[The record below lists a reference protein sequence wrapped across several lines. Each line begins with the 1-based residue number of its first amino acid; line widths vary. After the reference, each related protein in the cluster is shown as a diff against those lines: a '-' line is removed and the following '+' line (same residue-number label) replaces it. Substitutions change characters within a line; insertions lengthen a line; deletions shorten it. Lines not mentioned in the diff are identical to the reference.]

1 MNRLK
6 YRCEIWKQIYPYFQ
20 GSRAW
25 YGGESLSDFMIRI
38 IAMLFPV
45 FYGILLEK
53 VILEKSM
60 DWLVWVITGYL
71 LLQLAKSGLSLF
83 QKHCQNQVNDLV
95 YRKIRVSA
103 LDKYFHMNFRTYS
116 GLQVGDV
123 KMTLEDGVNKLTTF
137 HTQFYQY
144 CVNGAFI
151 IIMAI
156 ILLCINWHL
165 ALIAFPAIPVTFL
178 LDHLV
183 SRREKKVNEIL
194 NRNDASWATWLDET
208 IKGWKEIRV
217 NKCEDKRKGEF
228 ENFQKVDETYFLSWL
243 RFWTTRTL
251 VIPKLKD
258 EFIMQFVLYFAGGI
272 LIYYRYISIGVL
284 LIFVQYYGMLSDHVK
299 ELSTS
304 DANLQSEMPH
314 YERILK
320 HLDSEETVDEDGN
333 VMPERYDISFENVA
347 FGYSNTSKNIFNDLS
362 FCIREGDRVG
372 FYGESGA
379 GKSTLIKLL
388 TGQLEPDGGNI
399 KYGDVPLKRI
409 CKRKLYEK
417 IAYISQE
424 AKLYGESVL
433 ENLLTGNADASME
446 EVEEACRRACIYDF
460 IMSLPDGFDTEIG
473 ENGALL
479 SGGQRQRLLLA
490 KALLRDAD
498 IYILDEATSALDNQ
512 VEEHIKESLQNLPGN
527 KTVIV
532 VAHKERF
539 LEICDYVVRIGG
551 TLS

>member
-1 MNRLK
+1 MEKLK
-6 YRCEIWKQIYPYFQ
+6 YRCRILKQIHPYFQ

-25 YGGESLSDFMIRI
+25 YGGEILSDFMIRI

-53 VILEKSM
+53 VILDKNV

-83 QKHCQNQVNDLV
+83 LKHCQNQVNDLV

-103 LDKYFHMNFRTYS
+103 LNKYFHMNFRAYTE
-116 GLQVGDV
+116 LAVGDV

-151 IIMAI
+151 VIMAV

-165 ALIAFPAIPVTFL
+165 ALIAIPAIPVTFL

-183 SRREKKVNEIL
+183 SRREKGVNEIL
-194 NRNDASWATWLDET
+194 NRNDASWSTWLDET

-217 NKCEDKRKGEF
+217 NKCEDKRKREF
-228 ENFQKVDETYFLSWL
+228 EDFQKVDETFFRIWL
-243 RFWTTRTL
+243 RFWTTRVL

-272 LIYYRYISIGVL
+272 FIYYGYLSIGAL
-284 LIFVQYYGMLSDHVK
+284 LIFVQYYGMLSDRVK
-299 ELSTS
+299 EVSTS

-314 YERILK
+314 YDRILN
-320 HLDSEETVDEDGN
+320 HLCSEDFADGD
-333 VMPERYDISFENVA
+333 VIPENYDISFEHVM
-347 FGYSNTSKNIFNDLS
+347 FGYDNTDKNIFHDLS
-362 FCIREGDRVG
+362 FCIKEGDRVG

-379 GKSTLIKLL
+379 GKSTLIKLM

-399 KYGDVPLKRI
+399 TYGDVPLKRI
-409 CKRKLYEK
+409 CKKKLYEK

-433 ENLLTGNADASME
+433 ENLLIGNADASMA

-460 IMSLPDGFDTEIG
+460 ILSLPDGFDTEIG

-512 VEEHIKESLQNLPGN
+512 VEASIKESLQNLPKN

-539 LEICDYVVRIGG
+539 LELCDHAIKIGQ

>member
-1 MNRLK
+1 MDKLR
-6 YRCEIWKQIYPYFQ
+6 YRCKIWKQINPYFQ
-20 GSRAW
+20 GSRVW
-25 YGGESLSDFMIRI
+25 YGGEILSDLMIRM

-53 VILEKSM
+53 VILGKNVT
-60 DWLVWVITGYL
+60 WLTWVIAGYL
-71 LLQLAKSGLSLF
+71 LLQMAKSGLSLF
-83 QKHCQNQVNDLV
+83 QKHCRNQVNDLV
-95 YRKIRVSA
+95 YRKLRVSA
-103 LDKYFHMNFRTYS
+103 LDKYFHMNFRTYTE
-116 GLQVGDV
+116 LQVGDV

-137 HTQFYQY
+137 HTQFYQH
-144 CVNGAFI
+144 CFNGASI
-151 IIMAI
+151 VIMAV
-156 ILLCINWHL
+156 ILLCINWQL
-165 ALIAFPAIPVTFL
+165 TLIALPAIPVTFL

-217 NKCEDKRKGEF
+217 NKCEDKRKREF
-228 ENFQKVDETYFLSWL
+228 EDFQKVDETYFRIWL
-243 RFWTTRTL
+243 RFWTTRVL

-258 EFIMQFVLYFAGGI
+258 EFIMQFVLYFTGGI
-272 LIYYRYISIGVL
+272 FIYYGYLSIGVL

-299 ELSTS
+299 ELSSS

-320 HLDSEETVDEDGN
+320 HLGSEDTGDGN
-333 VMPERYDISFENVA
+333 LMPERYDISFENVS
-347 FGYSNTSKNIFNDLS
+347 FWYCNTDKNIFHDLS
-362 FCIREGDRVG
+362 LCIKEGDRVG

-379 GKSTLIKLL
+379 GKSTLIKLM
-388 TGQLEPDGGNI
+388 TGQLEPDGGSI
-399 KYGDVPLKRI
+399 QYGDIPLNRI
-409 CKRKLYEK
+409 CKKKLYEK

-433 ENLLTGNADASME
+433 ENLLTGNANASME
-446 EVEEACRRACIYDF
+446 EVEDACRRACIYDF
-460 IMSLPDGFDTEIG
+460 ILSLPDGFDTEIG

-512 VEEHIKESLQNLPGN
+512 VEEQIKESLQNLPGN

-539 LEICDYVVRIGG
+539 LEICDHVIRIG
-551 TLS
+551 S